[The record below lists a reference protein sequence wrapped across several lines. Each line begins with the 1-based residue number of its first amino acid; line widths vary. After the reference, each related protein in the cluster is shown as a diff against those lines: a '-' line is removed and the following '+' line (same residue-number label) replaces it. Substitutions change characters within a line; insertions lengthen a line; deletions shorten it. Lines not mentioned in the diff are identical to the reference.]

1 MCGIVGLFN
10 PVSLASN
17 APDALALMSDTIAHR
32 GPDAEGA
39 WFDLERGIGLA
50 HRRLAIIDL
59 SETGVQPMHSAS
71 GRFTIT
77 FNGEIYNYG
86 ELRKT
91 LESEKRAP
99 DWRGSSD
106 TEVLLAAIEAWGLA
120 ATLKR
125 VRGMFALGL
134 WDRKSDTLS
143 LARDPAGEKPLYVGR
158 LGHTVLFGSELK
170 ALTAHPEWHGE
181 IDREAIAQCIRQGH
195 IGAPRTLWKNV
206 RKVSPG
212 TILKL
217 SRAQSDPATA
227 PETAF
232 WDAFAEA
239 AAARRAR
246 FEGGPQDAVT
256 RLDELL
262 REVVS
267 LQMAADVPLGA
278 FLSGGIDSSTIAAV
292 MQAVSD
298 RPVQSF
304 ALGFYEKDANE
315 AEFAKAIAA
324 HLGLDHHEIYLSGED
339 ARDLVVDMPAI
350 YDEPFTD
357 SSQIATYLV
366 SRFARETVT
375 VALSGDA
382 GDELFG
388 GYNRYFK
395 AQRLW
400 DGSTTGRIK
409 RGAECGA
416 IMALDR
422 AVLSPA
428 ERLGITEIFG
438 RNVTAT
444 RLQLDR
450 RCATLSA
457 STPISGYDASFTGL
471 DATHL
476 LVPGAAPAHD
486 PMLAQI
492 AGETGWSVLEQT
504 SFLDMAR
511 YLPDDILVKVDR
523 AAMAVSLETRIPM
536 LDPEIMRFAYSL
548 PDEIKLMGGESKGVL
563 RGVLERYV
571 PRPLWDR
578 PKKGF
583 GVPTAVWLR
592 GPLFELAS
600 DLFSRDTLR
609 STGILDEDRV
619 IAIWEEFQKNPN
631 LRPKIV
637 WTLFVTQLFLVKA
650 NAR

>member
-1 MCGIVGLFN
+1 MCGIAGLFN
-10 PVSLASN
+10 PR
-17 APDALALMSDTIAHR
+17 ALAPEAVGAIGCMIDAIAHR
-32 GPDAEGA
+32 GPDGEGT
-39 WFDLERGIGLA
+39 WFDLERGIGLG

-59 SETGVQPMHSAS
+59 TDTGLQPMHSAS

-77 FNGEIYNYG
+77 FNGEIYNYSD
-86 ELRKT
+86 LRAT
-91 LESEKRAP
+91 LERENRAP
-99 DWRGSSD
+99 AWRGTSD
-106 TEVLLAAIEAWGLA
+106 TEVLLAAIDAWGLA
-120 ATLKR
+120 STLER
-125 VRGMFALGL
+125 ARGMFALGL
-134 WDRKSDTLS
+134 WDREAGTLS
-143 LARDPAGEKPLYVGR
+143 LARDPAGEKPLYVGW
-158 LGHTVLFGSELK
+158 LGRTVVFGSELK
-170 ALTAHPEWHGE
+170 ALTAHPQWRGE
-181 IDREAIAQCIRQGH
+181 IDRDAIAQCLRQGQ
-195 IGAPRTLWKNV
+195 IGAPRTLWQNV

-212 TILKL
+212 AIMTL
-217 SRAQSDPATA
+217 SREHPDPATA
-227 PETAF
+227 PEVLY

-239 AAARRAR
+239 AAARRNR
-246 FEGGPQDAVT
+246 FEGSPQDAVT
-256 RLDELL
+256 RLDQLL
-262 REVVS
+262 HDVVS
-267 LQMAADVPLGA
+267 RQMVSDVPLGA

-304 ALGFYEKDANE
+304 ALGFHEKDANE
-315 AEFAKAIAA
+315 AEFAKAIAG

-357 SSQIATYLV
+357 SSQIATYLI

-400 DGSTTGRIK
+400 SGTTTARIK
-409 RGAECGA
+409 RCAEYAA
-416 IMALDR
+416 ITALDR
-422 AVLSPA
+422 AFLSPA
-428 ERLGITEIFG
+428 ERLGLAEVAG

-450 RCATLSA
+450 RRATLAA
-457 STPISGYDASFTGL
+457 STPVGGYEASFTGL

-476 LVPGAAPAHD
+476 LVPGAAPSHD
-486 PMLAQI
+486 PMLERI
-492 AGETGWSVLEQT
+492 AGEAGWSVLEQT
-504 SFLDMAR
+504 SFLDMVR

-548 PDEIKLMGGESKGVL
+548 PDEIKLMGGKSKGVL

-571 PRPLWDR
+571 PRTLWDR
-578 PKKGF
+578 PKMGF
-583 GVPTAVWLR
+583 GVPTAAWLR
-592 GPLFELAS
+592 GPLFDLAS
-600 DLFSRDTLR
+600 DLFSRETLR

-619 IAIWEEFQKNPN
+619 IAIWQEFQKNPS

-637 WTLFVTQLFLVKA
+637 WTLFVTQLFLVRA
-650 NAR
+650 TAG

>member
-1 MCGIVGLFN
+1 MN
-10 PVSLASN
+10 
-17 APDALALMSDTIAHR
+17 DAITHR
-32 GPDAEGA
+32 GPDAEGT

-59 SETGVQPMHSAS
+59 SEAGIQPMHSAS
-71 GRFTIT
+71 GRFIIT
-77 FNGEIYNYG
+77 YNGEIYNYR
-86 ELRKT
+86 ELRAT

-99 DWRGSSD
+99 AWRGSSD
-106 TEVLLAAIEAWGLA
+106 TEVLLAAIEAWGLTE
-120 ATLKR
+120 TLKR
-125 VRGMFALGL
+125 VRGMFAFGL
-134 WDRKSDTLS
+134 WDREADTLS

-158 LGHTVLFGSELK
+158 LGNTVVFGSELK
-170 ALTAHPEWHGE
+170 ALTAHPQWRGD
-181 IDREAIAQCIRQGH
+181 IDRDAIAECIRKGQ
-195 IGAPRTLWKNV
+195 IGAPRSLWQNV

-212 TILKL
+212 TIMTL
-217 SRAQSDPATA
+217 SREQSDPATA
-227 PETAF
+227 PETLY

-239 AAARRAR
+239 AAARHAR

-256 RLDELL
+256 RLDALL
-262 REVVS
+262 HEVVS
-267 LQMAADVPLGA
+267 MQMVADVPLGA

-304 ALGFYEKDANE
+304 ALGFHEKDANE

-339 ARDLVVDMPAI
+339 AREFVADMPAI

-357 SSQIATYLV
+357 SSQLATYLI
-366 SRFARETVT
+366 SRFARGTVT

-388 GYNRYFK
+388 GYNRYTK
-395 AQRLW
+395 ARQLW
-400 DGSTTGRIK
+400 DGTTTGRIK
-409 RGAECGA
+409 RCAELTG
-416 IMALDR
+416 ISALDR
-422 AVLSPA
+422 AFLSPA
-428 ERLGITEIFG
+428 ERLGLAQVFG
-438 RNVTAT
+438 RNVIAT

-450 RCATLSA
+450 RRATLA
-457 STPISGYDASFTGL
+457 APTPISGYEASFTGL

-486 PMLAQI
+486 ALLERI
-492 AGETGWSVLEQT
+492 AGEAGWSVLEQA
-504 SFLDMAR
+504 SFLDMVR

-536 LDPEIMRFAYSL
+536 LDVEIMRFAYSL

-578 PKKGF
+578 PKMGF
-583 GVPTAVWLR
+583 GVPTAAWLR

-609 STGILDEDRV
+609 RTGILDEDRV
-619 IAIWEEFQKNPN
+619 LAIWSEFQKNPN
-631 LRPKIV
+631 LRPKVV
-637 WTLFVTQLFLVKA
+637 WTLFVTQLFLA
-650 NAR
+650 QATA